1 MIVRG
6 VYDYLCI
13 DEQIHDDWISQV
25 KYCPVI
31 GYTMSCSNDSTCSLN
46 LMDRQGLKESTVL
59 KVRKG
64 ISSFDYCKEWNI
76 IGE

>member
-1 MIVRG
+1 MH
-6 VYDYLCI
+6 
-13 DEQIHDDWISQV
+13 EDWVLRV

-31 GYTMSCSNDSTCSLN
+31 GYTMSCSNDSNCSLH
-46 LMDRQGLKESTVL
+46 LMDRHGVKEEAVL

-76 IGE
+76 IGESKLFSYNQN